1 MPSKLGA
8 EREREQQA
16 VPDLPAADLK
26 CAQEEGSS
34 AMNEWIYI
42 YKLLLRFG
50 AGIYLRLRRQQPASL
65 SFIVFHSFHS
75 SQGGSLI

>member
-1 MPSKLGA
+1 LGA

-42 YKLLLRFG
+42 YTSFFDSFW
-50 AGIYLRLRRQQPASL
+50 RRHLSAFKEAAASQL
-65 SFIVFHSFHS
+65 EFHRVSFHS